1 MAESILYRHPLNCR
15 KEVFYVLYIYH
26 LSWLKEPSLNILC
39 VSYYVLYVLSPEFI
53 LLITFSTFSD
63 ISIAA
68 DSKATPWKILHT
80 YVFCFFFLAIFWS
93 VPAAYGG
100 SQARGRA
107 GAGAAGLHQCHS
119 NSGSEPHLQL
129 TPQLTA
135 IPDP

>member
-1 MAESILYRHPLNCR
+1 MCIIFP
-15 KEVFYVLYIYH
+15 
-26 LSWLKEPSLNILC
+26 
-39 VSYYVLYVLSPEFI
+39 YVLYVLSPEFM

-63 ISIAA
+63 VSIAA

-80 YVFCFFFLAIFWS
+80 YGFVLVFFASFWA

-107 GAGAAGLHQCHS
+107 GATAAGLHQSLS
-119 NSGSEPHLQL
+119 NSRSEPRLQF

-135 IPDP
+135 IPDL